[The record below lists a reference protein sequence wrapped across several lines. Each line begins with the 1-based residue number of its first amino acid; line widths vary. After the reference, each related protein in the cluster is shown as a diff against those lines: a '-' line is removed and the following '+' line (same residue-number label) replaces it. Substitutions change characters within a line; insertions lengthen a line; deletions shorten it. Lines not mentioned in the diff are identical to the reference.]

1 MLRLILLVGL
11 ESKFADLGLAARTF
25 LPTNLRTLVAAHM
38 DIFRREEVADLR
50 EDILKELHG
59 LFLTY
64 AKHIVRDSP
73 IAPHA
78 VRTACAAEFRISGEC
93 CEHMT
98 GKVDLRNDGN
108 ALGCCVFNDFS
119 DLVL

>member
-1 MLRLILLVGL
+1 MLRLILIVGL

-25 LPTNLRTLVAAHM
+25 LPTYLRALVAAHM

-64 AKHIVRDSP
+64 AKHVI
-73 IAPHA
+73 
-78 VRTACAAEFRISGEC
+78 
-93 CEHMT
+93 
-98 GKVDLRNDGN
+98 
-108 ALGCCVFNDFS
+108 
-119 DLVL
+119 